1 MQHPPSNSK
10 RVKLLITYGGNI
22 QPRLTALHD
31 HRRYSYIGGDNKI
44 ITIHRDI
51 NFSDFMA
58 KLSTFMFSDVC
69 LKYQL
74 LGEDFDALIPIYNEE
89 DLNHMMFEYDHI
101 CCFSRQ
107 PARLRVFLF
116 PVPINKNKASSDS
129 LASTINLKKLS
140 VDSLNTVHVPTFED
154 SSPPTTPPPPPSMMS
169 HVDFPKLLQNWRLRT
184 RLQKLR

>member
-74 LGEDFDALIPIYNEE
+74 LGEDFDALIPVYNEE
-89 DLNHMMFEYDHI
+89 DLDHMMFEYDHI

-140 VDSLNTVHVPTFED
+140 VDSLNTVACSYF
-154 SSPPTTPPPPPSMMS
+154 
-169 HVDFPKLLQNWRLRT
+169 
-184 RLQKLR
+184 